1 VTEQTLEFIQHVSA
15 KTGIV
20 VDGIPRELLRTIGPK
35 DFSQRVLRA
44 QLIES
49 LQTEEGRNQRKAREQ
64 QELLDYQALC
74 TPSTEEDP
82 LKPPLFPIEYWNCLP
97 DTYRPSVKARY
108 ELFTVERLTAM
119 IPKIAAV
126 DISKEDPQRAAE
138 EPFVRALFYA
148 YPNAFFTQ
156 SDSDIQPIKG
166 EVFTLEVKDQSPI
179 VNKNKVRGYTLEE
192 RAFLTSK
199 TRKMVQ
205 QGRLLREA
213 GPHESGVVLAPY
225 KERIDAFKEKHGA
238 EAATR
243 MMDPAY
249 LEEVSSWFRLT
260 VDYRELNRRLAMH
273 KFPLPRIKDLLD

>member
-1 VTEQTLEFIQHVSA
+1 MSA

-20 VDGIPRELLRTIGPK
+20 VDGIPRELLKTVGPK
-35 DFSQRVLRA
+35 EFSQRVLRA
-44 QLIES
+44 QLVES
-49 LQTEEGRNQRKAREQ
+49 LQTEEGHNQRKVREQ

-74 TPSTEEDP
+74 TPSTETDP
-82 LKPPLFPIEYWNCLP
+82 LRPSLFPV

-108 ELFTVERLTAM
+108 ELFTVECLTAM

-148 YPNAFFTQ
+148 YPNAFYAQ

-166 EVFTLEVKDQSPI
+166 EVFTLEVTDQSPI
-179 VNKNKVRGYTLEE
+179 VNKNKVRGYTMED
-192 RAFLTSK
+192 RAFLTAK

-213 GPHESGVVLAPY
+213 GPHESGVVH
-225 KERIDAFKEKHGA
+225 D
-238 EAATR
+238 T
-243 MMDPAY
+243 AY
-249 LEEVSSWFRLT
+249 
-260 VDYRELNRRLAMH
+260 N
-273 KFPLPRIKDLLD
+273 K